1 MNNITTL
8 KGEERLIQ
16 VTFKFGYII
25 SVENQK
31 NHKATLKLTVHISY
45 CCRCRNS
52 ENML

>member
-31 NHKATLKLTVHISY
+31 NHKATLYTLFYISKSIVF
-45 CCRCRNS
+45 N
-52 ENML
+52 